1 LIEENVLQSK
11 QAELNQNL
19 IKKLTERYESEQYY
33 KGK

>member
-1 LIEENVLQSK
+1 MISENVLQVK

-19 IKKLTERYESEQYY
+19 IKKLATAYKVEQYY